1 MRYSKG
7 LHQIEG
13 FDTSVSDDPN
23 HGETFADYMIVNEY
37 TIKTAWFK
45 MTDDIEPIGTRA

>member
-1 MRYSKG
+1 MGMGCFKKG

-23 HGETFADYMIVNEY
+23 HGETFADYMIVN
-37 TIKTAWFK
+37 KTDPSCLFWAVH
-45 MTDDIEPIGTRA
+45 TV